1 MSEIRIYAKLAA
13 SYVRSSM
20 QHRASF
26 VMSVVRNG
34 ISSFGDLARL
44 MLLGF
49 SFGALGGWSQAEI
62 AVLYGIITVSFA
74 LANAV
79 GSSLFHFGKL
89 VKSGEFDRLLMRPC
103 QLLTQ
108 VMGWRFDLT
117 RFGRLSM
124 GLIGLVWGIVNQ
136 SEAFGMQQYLMVA
149 ACILSGILLFMGVL
163 MMQGATCFWT
173 IESNE
178 AFNAITY
185 GGISMASYP
194 LEIYQNWLKKLFLY
208 VIPLGFLNYLPCMV
222 LFDKAMPYP
231 AWMAYMGPVA
241 GGLFLCVGLLI
252 WKLGV
257 RHYRSTGS

>member
-1 MSEIRIYAKLAA
+1 MSELRIYVKLAL

-26 VMSVVRNG
+26 AMSVARNAV
-34 ISSFGDLARL
+34 SSFGDLARL

-79 GSSLFHFGKL
+79 GASLFHFSKL
-89 VKSGEFDRLLMRPC
+89 VKEGSFDRVLMRPC
-103 QLLTQ
+103 CVLTQ

-117 RFGRLSM
+117 RFGRLTM
-124 GLIGLVWGIVNQ
+124 GMIGLVWGIVNQ
-136 SEAFGMQQYLMVA
+136 PEAFGPAQYAMIVVS
-149 ACILSGILLFMGVL
+149 IFSGILLFAGVL
-163 MMQGATCFWT
+163 LLQGASCFWT
-173 IESNE
+173 IESTE

-194 LEIYQNWLKKLFLY
+194 LEIYQNWLKELFLY

-231 AWMAYMGPVA
+231 VWMAYMGPAA
-241 GGLFLCVGLLI
+241 GGLFLFVGLLV